1 MSDDLFKPLDT
12 VAEISELAT
21 EIVKL
26 QTVVEEDRFDD
37 ELEEVV
43 SLPAQVDDL
52 VSLLYKVK
60 SMKRAVQQ
68 IETKVKNSLSEK
80 MQGKAKKL
88 DNQIIIGKGTQ
99 TYKPYNVDKVL
110 EYLGDDWKIAVRPSF
125 RTTAIKKIAEERGDN
140 PYVIFDSLFE
150 TVITGDVSIVPE
162 SKAPKKYAILDD
174 GEEMNI

>member
-1 MSDDLFKPLDT
+1 MSDDLFKPLDSI
-12 VAEISELAT
+12 AEISDVAK
-21 EIVKL
+21 EIVRL
-26 QTVVEEDRFDD
+26 QTVVEEERFDD
-37 ELEEVV
+37 ELEEVMF
-43 SLPAQVDDL
+43 LPTEVNDL

-80 MQGKAKKL
+80 MQGKAKRL

-99 TYKPYNVDKVL
+99 TYKPYSVDKVL
-110 EYLGDDWKIAVRPSF
+110 EYLGDDWKVAVRPSF
-125 RTTAIKKIAEERGDN
+125 RTTAIRKIAEERGDN

-162 SKAPKKYAILDD
+162 TKAPKKYLNLND
-174 GEEMNI
+174 GEEMDI